1 MVEPL
6 RNNNHQEPDQPHL
19 VDFLALFGDEEGDQ
33 SSNSPKADKAQSAQE
48 KLAARRNLIEMI
60 EAKLL

>member
-19 VDFLALFGDEEGDQ
+19 VDFLALFGDEEEDQ
-33 SSNSPKADKAQSAQE
+33 SSSSPKADKVQSAQE